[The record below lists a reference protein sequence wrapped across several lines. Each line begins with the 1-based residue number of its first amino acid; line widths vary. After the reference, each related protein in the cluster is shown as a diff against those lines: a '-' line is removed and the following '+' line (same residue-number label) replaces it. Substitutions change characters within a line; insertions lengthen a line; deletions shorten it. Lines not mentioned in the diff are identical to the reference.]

1 MGHFSIACRVRRAK
15 ADTVQQNQ
23 QEDQPAAKVMGINLL
38 SPIVALVDSQ
48 GKKHVLSSKDKI
60 PHMVDNNGELE
71 IATPEPQPRID
82 VEIQVDTAA
91 YKQFGLECKLG
102 KQFTDRRG
110 RLLEPPKTS
119 IVTDTGAQVDCLNK
133 S

>member
-1 MGHFSIACRVRRAK
+1 MSIKSHGPLV
-15 ADTVQQNQ
+15 
-23 QEDQPAAKVMGINLL
+23 
-38 SPIVALVDSQ
+38 SLVDSQ
-48 GKKHVLSSKDKI
+48 GKKHVVSSKDKI

-82 VEIQVDTAA
+82 VEIQVDNAA

-102 KQFTDRRG
+102 KQFTDRSG

-119 IVTDTGAQVDCLNK
+119 IVTDPGAQVDCLYK
-133 S
+133 SKLM